1 MKGAHPDEPV
11 STEARRARFATPNG
25 LGTPGPSAGDT
36 EVEVTEAA
44 GRRRRV
50 LVDIAVWHQKDA
62 RLVWCACPDSSSH
75 FSFDHSGVGFRDW
88 QGTSHS
94 LNFDVDFLGQGWMR
108 DSIVQVGH
116 EPAYLVVIRGRTF

>member
-75 FSFDHSGVGFRDW
+75 SASTTRESVFEIGKVHLTAS
-88 QGTSHS
+88 T
-94 LNFDVDFLGQGWMR
+94 LM
-108 DSIVQVGH
+108 SIS
-116 EPAYLVVIRGRTF
+116 